1 MGEAEKGE
9 AVGSRRPPSLVY
21 ICRKDGMCVLPDG
34 ALLLE
39 TPGLSEDLR
48 LLSRVMRAQQAGA
61 ELFRGQVSVAPLL
74 QRLFDKPLQVLH
86 LQFLQSAPTTSAP
99 EEEIPKAVWIAK
111 PADGVAVACAAI
123 RALTNDL

>member
-1 MGEAEKGE
+1 MDEAGKCG
-9 AVGSRRPPSLVY
+9 ARMPPKLLY
-21 ICRKDGMCVLPDG
+21 IPREDGVCVLPDG

-48 LLSRVMRAQQAGA
+48 LLSRVLRAHRAGV
-61 ELFRGQVSVAPLL
+61 ELFRGQVSVAPFLQGLL
-74 QRLFDKPLQVLH
+74 DKPLQVLH
-86 LQFLQSAPTTSAP
+86 LQFLKSASTAATP
-99 EEEIPKAVWIAK
+99 EEVVPIAVWIAK